1 MGFLIRVFV
10 VAAVSFGLAH
20 LLGGVHVTDFWT
32 AIVFAFVLALLNM
45 FIKPLLVLFTLPV
58 TFFTLGLFL
67 FVINALVVLLASK
80 FVDGFTIDSFWWALL
95 FSIILSIIT
104 SAIDRKEKEDR
115 RRAQLTGYSIFILNL
130 VACSRMIF
138 STSLSNVFELFPALA
153 LLIFSLAI

>member
-1 MGFLIRVFV
+1 MGFLIRVLV

-20 LLGGVHVTDFWT
+20 LLDGVHVTDFWT

-45 FIKPLLVLFTLPV
+45 FIKPLLILFTLPV

-104 SAIDRKEKEDR
+104 SAIDKREKEDR
-115 RRAQLTGYSIFILNL
+115 RRAT
-130 VACSRMIF
+130 
-138 STSLSNVFELFPALA
+138 
-153 LLIFSLAI
+153 